1 MGHPRL
7 LFSLV
12 IVLAAGCDPEADTET
27 EPEPLPT
34 GCGEDVPILT
44 WEGFGQG
51 FMVTYCQGCHA
62 SSAPDRHDAPPNVV
76 FDTEADVALWKE
88 RILATAGTEPA
99 TMPPAG
105 GPTPEDREK
114 LAAWLGCMDE

>member
-1 MGHPRL
+1 MRAFL
-7 LFSLV
+7 TALI
-12 IVLAAGCDPEADTET
+12 IVTACEPASDET
-27 EPEPLPT
+27 DEPETPVES
-34 GCGEDVPILT
+34 GCGEDIPILT
-44 WEGFGQG
+44 WEGFGRG

-62 SSAPDRHDAPPNVV
+62 TTAPDRHDAPPNVV
-76 FDTEADVALWKE
+76 FDTEADVALWKD
-88 RILATAGTEPA
+88 RIIATAGGEPA